1 MKIDL
6 THLST
11 KDLAALSQRTITVSD
26 EPAFAVVKDN
36 PLLGAVK
43 TVYEEYDGV
52 YTKKA
57 YSGKGDLLVEADSD
71 RDAPFGGF
79 KSILIGHAKVNN
91 SPYQQDAKDI
101 YAIIEKY
108 GINLDRYKW
117 AEETAQLKKLIEEL
131 DKPENA
137 AKIERMQLTYVV
149 AQIKDAQTAF
159 EKLFNDIAG
168 ENGELHN
175 MESASSMRKALETT
189 LHNYFS
195 VVKAM
200 STQPGWTELYG
211 KLDEMVKAAN
221 NSKPSAPKTDTTTT
235 GTK

>member
-11 KDLAALSQRTITVSD
+11 KYLAALGQRTITVSD
-26 EPAFAVVKDN
+26 EPTFAVVNDN

-43 TVYEEYDGV
+43 TVYQEYDGV

-57 YSGKGDLLVEADSD
+57 YSGKGELLVVADSE

-79 KSILIGHAKVNN
+79 KSILIGHTKVNN
-91 SPYQQDAKDI
+91 SPYQQDAKNI

-108 GINLDRYKW
+108 GIDLDRYKW
-117 AEETAQLKKLIEEL
+117 AEETAQLKKLLEEL

-137 AKIERMQLTYVV
+137 VKIERIQLAYVV
-149 AQIKDAQTAF
+149 GQIKDAQTAF
-159 EKLFNDIAG
+159 EKLFNEIAG

-175 MESASSMRKALETT
+175 MESASSLRNAFETT
-189 LHNYFS
+189 LRNYFS

-200 STQPGWTELYG
+200 NTQPGWKELYN
-211 KLDEMVKAAN
+211 KLDEMIKAAN
-221 NSKPSAPKTDTTTT
+221 NSKPTPPKTNAPTE
-235 GTK
+235 TK